1 MTRAKITPAIDIH
14 SLPDDAL
21 VRRDLVLQLFGY
33 SRTTLWRRIRS
44 KQFPAAIEDGGL
56 SFWTAGQIRAALATR
71 RDLEPG

>member
-1 MTRAKITPAIDIH
+1 MQLDLNA
-14 SLPDDAL
+14 LPDDARVL
-21 VRRDLVLQLFGY
+21 RDQVMQLFGY

>member
-1 MTRAKITPAIDIH
+1 MSNDAVVSISD
-14 SLPDDAL
+14 LPDDAR
-21 VRRDLVLQLFGY
+21 VRRDQVMRLFGY
-33 SRTTLWRRIRS
+33 SRTTLWRRIRA